1 MERLLLCLHYCR
13 ADKECPSFHDGTAA
27 PRWREGTSRSVL
39 HCVSSLPYSYSSDRG
54 TCRFIRFRSD
64 RFFSC
69 TAQKKNCR
77 FQSYSTRVSL
87 TSVFVSELSLHL
99 MTGNIEDRQYS
110 IDLCCST
117 HLACIV
123 KGRDHPV
130 HVGTTRPS
138 FDCWPVNLSCCSPSL
153 FPLSRESKI
162 FKTLSLSAQLMSSIS
177 TLQFSIST
185 LDPSPPLSTDISFLT
200 FKHRCNVLFCWIPLH
215 WSTE

>member
-1 MERLLLCLHYCR
+1 MPVDSRWDGCSQVEGGYKPLGSPLCIFSPILVLQRSRHQSIHSIQKRSILLL
-13 ADKECPSFHDGTAA
+13 
-27 PRWREGTSRSVL
+27 
-39 HCVSSLPYSYSSDRG
+39 YS
-54 TCRFIRFRSD
+54 
-64 RFFSC
+64 
-69 TAQKKNCR
+69 AEKNCR
-77 FQSYSTRVSL
+77 SQSYSTRVSL

-110 IDLCCST
+110 IDLRCST

-200 FKHRCNVLFCWIPLH
+200 FKHRCSVLFCWIPLH